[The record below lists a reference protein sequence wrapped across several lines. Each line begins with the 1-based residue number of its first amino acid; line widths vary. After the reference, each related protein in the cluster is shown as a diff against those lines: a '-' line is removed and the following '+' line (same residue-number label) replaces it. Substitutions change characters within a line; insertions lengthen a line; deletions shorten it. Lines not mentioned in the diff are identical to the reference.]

1 MRTTRA
7 FIASVPL
14 AIVLVA
20 ALVVPLTVIPG
31 TFAFETWPTSLDGK
45 VSASPQVRVEPF
57 AGVVA
62 VRVPQP
68 AKASPKAR
76 SRDGL
81 TATRNRGQ
89 AAPAAPPG
97 PGTRSPP
104 TSAVTLH
111 GHAVPAEGDA
121 P

>member
-7 FIASVPL
+7 FIASVPM

-31 TFAFETWPTSLDGK
+31 TFAFESWPTSLGGE
-45 VSASPQVRVEPF
+45 VSASPQVRIEPF

-62 VRVPQP
+62 VRVPRR
-68 AKASPKAR
+68 PKPTPRAR
-76 SRDGL
+76 SPAHLAPAR
-81 TATRNRGQ
+81 TRKQ
-89 AAPAAPPG
+89 AAPAAPARL
-97 PGTRSPP
+97 GTRSAP

-111 GHAVPAEGDA
+111 GHAVP
-121 P
+121 